1 MALASTH
8 PIRYKNESFSRPA
21 LKHFRGAFYRAF
33 YGILLVAF
41 TVVFSLSGPNLALA
55 AKKKKEEPNTKYASI
70 VIDADSG
77 MVLSQENADHS
88 LHPASLT
95 KIMTMLLLFDALE
108 SGKLTQK
115 SRLVATSH
123 AASMPPS
130 KVGLAPGKSISVYDA
145 LRTLSTKSAND
156 VAVTVAEN
164 LGGSETKFAHLMNLK
179 ARGIGMTGT
188 NFVNASGLHDYRQLS
203 TARDMAKLAKYL
215 IDNYPKYYSIFG
227 ISQYTYA
234 GKSYHNHNKL
244 MKTYSGMDG
253 IKTGYVAASG
263 FNLVASAKRG
273 NTRLIGVVFGG
284 KTAASRNA
292 HMADLLD
299 RGFVKISQ
307 IRTAGYYGDGRMSR
321 VVPSDNRVPPLPV
334 AKPAQFKTPLERA
347 ITPETRFV
355 DSSAPITATSMT
367 TVQVSPSPAG
377 TLTASDMVKAGAAI
391 QPTQA
396 PIISPPVVTAPMVE
410 PTPTPAPSAQ
420 ISALSSLPDAR
431 NLGSLVLPVE
441 KPNKYQS
448 GSSAPIQAPTQKSA
462 APNPRYVLTS
472 PTTSAP
478 TPIISQSNTLLTS
491 TATIPDWQ
499 IQIGAFE
506 DRTSTNKALY
516 DALSILPKN
525 LSKGK
530 TLVIPLRTS
539 DAKWVFRARL
549 AGYTQ
554 SEALEAC
561 KHLKTRLK
569 DCLPIAPQTR

>member
-8 PIRYKNESFSRPA
+8 PIRYKNESLLHTSLKAFREAFRYGFYSLLLIA
-21 LKHFRGAFYRAF
+21 LTL
-33 YGILLVAF
+33 I
-41 TVVFSLSGPNLALA
+41 FSLSGPHSALA
-55 AKKKKEEPNTKYASI
+55 AKKKKVEPNTKYASI
-70 VIDADSG
+70 VIDADTG

-95 KIMTMLLLFDALE
+95 KIMTMVLLFDALE
-108 SGKLTQK
+108 SGKLTQR
-115 SRLVATSH
+115 SRLVVSSH

-164 LGGSETKFAHLMNLK
+164 LGGSETQFARLMNLK

-227 ISQYTYA
+227 ISQYSYA

-244 MKTYSGMDG
+244 MRTYSGMDG

-284 KTAASRNA
+284 KTASSRNA

-321 VVPSDNRVPPLPV
+321 VVPSDSRPPALPV
-334 AKPAQFKTPLERA
+334 AKPAQFKTPLERVV
-347 ITPETRFV
+347 TPETRFV
-355 DSSAPITATSMT
+355 DSSAPNTTASMT

-377 TLTASDMVKAGAAI
+377 TLTASDTVVAA
-391 QPTQA
+391 P
-396 PIISPPVVTAPMVE
+396 
-410 PTPTPAPSAQ
+410 
-420 ISALSSLPDAR
+420 
-431 NLGSLVLPVE
+431 
-441 KPNKYQS
+441 
-448 GSSAPIQAPTQKSA
+448 SAPIQAPAAQTSALSQLPEARSLGSLALPVEKPTRYQSLSGLPAQAPAQKSA
-462 APNPRYVLTS
+462 PSPRYVLTS
-472 PTTSAP
+472 PTTAAP
-478 TPIISQSNTLLTS
+478 APSVSQPNTLLTS
-491 TATIPDWQ
+491 TAAIPDWQ

>member
-1 MALASTH
+1 M
-8 PIRYKNESFSRPA
+8 PIRPLNQSKGA
-21 LKHFRGAFYRAF
+21 VFRVFISVFFA
-33 YGILLVAF
+33 ILILGL
-41 TVVFSLSGPNLALA
+41 VFSVSNPALA

-70 VIDADSG
+70 VIDADTG

-95 KIMTMLLLFDALE
+95 KIMTMVLLFDALE
-108 SGKLTQK
+108 NGQLTQK

-164 LGGSETKFAHLMNLK
+164 LGGSETKFARLMNLK

-215 IDNYPKYYSIFG
+215 IDTYPKYYSIFG

-284 KTAASRNA
+284 RTAASRNS

-299 RGFVKISQ
+299 RGFIKISQ

-321 VVPSDNRVPPLPV
+321 ITSNEGLPPPLPA
-334 AKPAQFKTPLERA
+334 AKPLQFKTPTEQA

-355 DSSAPITATSMT
+355 DSSTPSMK
-367 TVQVSPSPAG
+367 TVQISPTISG
-377 TLTASDMVKAGAAI
+377 TLTASDMAVSEIASSNLTPNLAVTTTATAIAPVPLPAATS
-391 QPTQA
+391 Q
-396 PIISPPVVTAPMVE
+396 
-410 PTPTPAPSAQ
+410 
-420 ISALSSLPDAR
+420 LPDAKS
-431 NLGSLVLPVE
+431 LGSLTLPVE
-441 KPNKYQS
+441 KPAKYQTME
-448 GSSAPIQAPTQKSA
+448 TQTRQTS
-462 APNPRYVLTS
+462 PSHSPRYVLTS
-472 PTTSAP
+472 PTQPAAIVPTQQTS
-478 TPIISQSNTLLTS
+478 TLLTS

-516 DALSILPKN
+516 DAMSLLPKN

-530 TLVIPLRTS
+530 TLVIPLRTP

-554 SEALEAC
+554 SEAIEAC

>member
-8 PIRYKNESFSRPA
+8 PIRYKNESFSRPI
-21 LKHFRGAFYRAF
+21 LKRFRGAFYRAF
-33 YGILLVAF
+33 YSLLLMVFA
-41 TVVFSLSGPNLALA
+41 VVFSLSAPHSALA

-95 KIMTMLLLFDALE
+95 KIMTMVLLFDALE
-108 SGKLTQK
+108 SGKLTQR
-115 SRLVATSH
+115 SRLVASSH

-227 ISQYTYA
+227 ISQYTYG

-284 KTAASRNA
+284 KTAASRNS

-321 VVPSDNRVPPLPV
+321 VVPLDNRPPRLPV
-334 AKPAQFKTPLERA
+334 AKPAQFKAPLERA

-355 DSSAPITATSMT
+355 DSSAPSTTASMT
-367 TVQVSPSPAG
+367 TVQVSPNPAG
-377 TLTASDMVKAGAAI
+377 TLTASDMVTASSTI
-391 QPTQA
+391 QPA
-396 PIISPPVVTAPMVE
+396 PGVVPSVATPPLAD
-410 PTPTPAPSAQ
+410 PTPAPAVQTSAPPQ
-420 ISALSSLPDAR
+420 LPDAKS
-431 NLGSLVLPVE
+431 LGSLVLPVE

-448 GSSAPIQAPTQKSA
+448 ASSMSVQAPAQKSA
-462 APNPRYVLTS
+462 SSPRYVLTS
-472 PTTSAP
+472 PTTSSS
-478 TPIISQSNTLLTS
+478 TPSVSQPNTLLTS
-491 TATIPDWQ
+491 TAAIPDWQ

-530 TLVIPLRTS
+530 TLVIPLRTP